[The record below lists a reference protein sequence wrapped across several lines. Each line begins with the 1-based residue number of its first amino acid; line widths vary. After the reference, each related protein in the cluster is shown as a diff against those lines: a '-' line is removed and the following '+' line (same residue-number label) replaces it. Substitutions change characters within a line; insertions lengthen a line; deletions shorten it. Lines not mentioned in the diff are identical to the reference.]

1 MQRTSLSKVALGVAR
16 ARLGQH
22 KLDKRLRDEVV
33 QMPKRGDQ
41 QISCADGERNA
52 SRRPSEEK
60 KAEKTK
66 LAIAR
71 DLRLMEGRAR

>member
-1 MQRTSLSKVALGVAR
+1 LSKVALGVAR

-41 QISCADGERNA
+41 QISCAGERNA
-52 SRRPSEEK
+52 SRRPSEEEK
-60 KAEKTK
+60 RREKTK
-66 LAIAR
+66 LTIAR